1 MKTKIIL
8 LATIVS
14 FFTSCKPKQ
23 KVVFNCSTADG
34 YEKRVEID
42 PIFKKSEN
50 ELERNITKYLDN
62 LKKNPSDFQ
71 STTVTIPVVVHVVYK
86 NATENISDAQIN
98 SQITALNQI
107 FRRNNADLSSSPS
120 VFTSIAADT
129 NIEFALA
136 KRDPNCNATTG
147 IIRKS
152 TSQPYFYNNYT
163 DSTATVRNPVKF
175 NSSGGDDAW
184 PSDRYLNIWVCD
196 LVSYPSLT
204 DGLIGYAAF
213 PSDISTRPTEDG
225 VVMDFKAFGTIGTV
239 VAPLNLGR
247 VCGHEIG
254 HWLNLRHIWGDDG
267 TPEIPGICDGFDF
280 VSDTPN
286 QGLNNSGC
294 PTFPHITCSNGPN
307 GDMYCNQMDYTNDAC
322 RTMYSNGQSDRM
334 AATLYTVRRSIT
346 SSLGALPPTGI
357 ASPDLF
363 TKDTG
368 NDLGNEPNNES
379 SILYSS
385 DDIWIRNTN
394 NGFSNQE
401 HQNPNGGQL
410 NYVYVKV
417 RNRGCSPSTSANLK
431 LYWGF
436 ASSGLSWPA
445 PWDGSITSPA
455 LMGNVIGT
463 KPTGIINGNDFQI
476 FEFPWTAPDPSD
488 YSSIV
493 GADIHH
499 FCLLSR
505 IETNS
510 SSPYGM
516 TSPETSNLGLNVKN
530 NNNIAWKNVS
540 VIDTDGPTMFTTSVL
555 LANYTKANEVY
566 KIVIKPLKK
575 NKSEDLSIFINENK
589 TLLGLIREDG
599 IGLNGIENQNGR
611 LLIKGGYG
619 EITGLKLKA
628 GAVLPLSFRV
638 DINKEKIKF
647 KRDIFEFVVEQ
658 YTQKGEFVGGELMK
672 VKMNRRM

>member
-1 MKTKIIL
+1 MKTKSIL
-8 LATIVS
+8 LLAIICY
-14 FFTSCKPKQ
+14 FISCKPKQ
-23 KVVFNCSTADG
+23 KVVFNCSTAEG
-34 YEKRVEID
+34 YEKRKETD

-50 ELERNITKYLDN
+50 ELEKNIANYLNN

-71 STTVTIPVVVHVVYK
+71 STTVTIPVVVHIVYK

-136 KRDPNCNATTG
+136 QRDPNCNATTG
-147 IIRKS
+147 IIRKA

-163 DSTATVRNPVKF
+163 SSTASVRNPVKF

-196 LVSYPSLT
+196 LVSYPALA
-204 DGLIGYAAF
+204 DGLIGYASF
-213 PSDISTRPTEDG
+213 PSDMATRPAEDG

-239 VAPLNLGR
+239 VVPLNLGR

-254 HWLNLRHIWGDDG
+254 HWLNLRHIWGDDNG
-267 TPEIPGICDGFDF
+267 EPDICSFSDF

-294 PTFPHITCSNGPN
+294 PTFPHISCSNGPN
-307 GDMYCNQMDYTNDAC
+307 GDMFCNQMDYTYDAC

-334 AATLYTVRRSIT
+334 AATLYTVRSSIT

-357 ASPDLF
+357 VGPDLF

-379 SILYSS
+379 TILYSS

-394 NGFSNQE
+394 DGFSNQE

-417 RNRGCSPSTSANLK
+417 RNRGCNPSSPANLK

-436 ASSGLSWPA
+436 ASTGLSWPA
-445 PWDGSITSPA
+445 PWDGSITAPA
-455 LMGNVIGT
+455 LMGNSIGT
-463 KPTGIINGNDFQI
+463 KPIGVLNGNDFQI
-476 FEFPWTAPDPSD
+476 FEFSWTAPDPSD
-488 YSSIV
+488 YNSIV

-505 IETNS
+505 IETS
-510 SSPYGM
+510 TASPYGM

-540 VIDTDGPTMFTTSVL
+540 VIDTDGAGMFATSVL
-555 LANYTKANEVY
+555 IANYSKNNEIY
-566 KIVIKPLKK
+566 RIAIKPVTKK
-575 NKSEDLSIFINENK
+575 GDQNVAIYINQNKK
-589 TLLGLIREDG
+589 LLGLIREG
-599 IGLNGIENQNGR
+599 GVELNGIENQNGE
-611 LLIKGGYG
+611 LLLKNSNA

-628 GAVLPLSFRV
+628 GDVLPLSFKV
-638 DINKEKIKF
+638 KLNKERMKYN
-647 KRDIFEFVVEQ
+647 RSTYEFLVEQ
-658 YTQKGEFVGGELMK
+658 YDQKGNFIGGELMK
-672 VKMNRRM
+672 IKMNAQR